1 MIHVVFLAPEVFP
14 VHAEFVRGL
23 KEVGARVSGVGHT
36 PRERVDPRLLRWLD
50 RYEAVRSVFDVDAVV
65 GAARRA
71 AAEAPLDRF
80 EAVDESLVL
89 PAAAARERLG
99 LPGLSL
105 RSAELCR
112 DKPKMKEALRAAG
125 LPCAASTAA
134 DSLASLAH
142 FAEQV
147 GFPLIVKPRASLGSL
162 GTYRVDSFA
171 ELERAGRELGVDR
184 GHSVAVEEFIE
195 GHEGFYDTISID
207 GEVVHEFVSHYYPNV
222 LPAMR
227 DRRISPQIV
236 ATNRVELKSYQEL
249 KELGRR
255 VIKVLGIPTS
265 ATHMEWFFGPK
276 GLKFSE
282 IGARPPG
289 ERLWDLYCAGN
300 EVDLYREWA
309 HCLVWRRPSTLM
321 SRRFAAG
328 SIQIRPDRDGTIVGY
343 EGLDDMLRRFKDLVF
358 ASEIARPGTP
368 TVPIEKGYLCNCW
381 FRLRHP
387 DYDTLRGILDHI
399 GRTVRLF
406 ARP

>member
-1 MIHVVFLAPEVFP
+1 MKHVVILAPEVF
-14 VHAEFVRGL
+14 VHGEFVRGL
-23 KEVGARVSGVGHT
+23 KEVGARVTGIGHT
-36 PRERVDPRLLRWLD
+36 PRDRVAPRLLRWMD

-65 GAARRA
+65 MAARRA
-71 AAEAPLDRF
+71 AAEAPLDGI

-125 LPCAASTAA
+125 LPCAASAA
-134 DSLASLAH
+134 VDSLPAMAR
-142 FAEQV
+142 FAEQE

-162 GTYRVDSFA
+162 GTYRVDNLA
-171 ELERAGRELGVDR
+171 ELERAGRELQVDR
-184 GHSVAVEEFIE
+184 GQSVAIEEFVE

-207 GEVVHEFVSHYYPNV
+207 GEVVHEFISHYYPNV

-227 DRRISPQIV
+227 DRRIAPQV
-236 ATNRVELKSYQEL
+236 VSTNRVDVQSYGELKV
-249 KELGRR
+249 LGRK
-255 VIKVLGIPTS
+255 VVKVLGIPTS

-309 HCLVWRRPSTLM
+309 HCQVYRRPSTLM

-328 SIQIRPDRDGTIVGY
+328 SIQIRPDREGTIVGY
-343 EGLDDMLRRFKDLVF
+343 DGLDELWRRHRDLVF
-358 ASEIARPGTP
+358 ASEVLPPGTP
-368 TVPIEKGYLCNCW
+368 AVPMEKGYLHNCW

-387 DYDTLRGILDHI
+387 DYDQLRAILDWI
-399 GRTVRLF
+399 GRTVKVY
-406 ARP
+406 ARS